1 MFSDIETDHSTTR
14 ESGGVAHDPV
24 VPSSSTDPLRTYQIK
39 INEETGN
46 VDSWEIVN
54 PSTPHTPQVHT

>member
-14 ESGGVAHDPV
+14 ESGGGTHDLG
-24 VPSSSTDPLRTYQIK
+24 VPSSSTDPLRTYKIQ

-54 PSTPHTPQVHT
+54 PSAHRTPQVHT